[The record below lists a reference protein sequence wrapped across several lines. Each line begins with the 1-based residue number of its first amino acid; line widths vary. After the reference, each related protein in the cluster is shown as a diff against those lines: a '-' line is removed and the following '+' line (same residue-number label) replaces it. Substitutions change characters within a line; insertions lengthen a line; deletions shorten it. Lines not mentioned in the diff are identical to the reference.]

1 MLSSVLL
8 LFGLLAAVAG
18 QSTTTVPDNLLTCL
32 NDTPEYDECVKGC
45 SLSNATK
52 DCDTLKCHAFCGVR
66 TLPTQCFTVLSG
78 VCKVGKGFFNFGKKT
93 VDECDV
99 DCDRA
104 ASSATV
110 SALLLALC
118 AFYAA
123 L

>member
-8 LFGLLAAVAG
+8 VFGLLAAVAG
-18 QSTTTVPDNLLTCL
+18 QPSTTQDNLLSCL

-45 SLSNATK
+45 SLSVAAVE
-52 DCDTLKCHAFCGVR
+52 CDTLKCHAFCGVR

-78 VCKVGKGFFNFGKKT
+78 LCKVGKGLFNFGKKT
-93 VDECDV
+93 TDECDV

-110 SALLLALC
+110 STLLLAL
-118 AFYAA
+118 AALYAA
-123 L
+123 F